1 MRRHRITYIFVWLT
15 LILVSGACASSSP
28 YEQRCGTEVSHKRFK
43 LQLNGTSSLRTCKL
57 DSGAT
62 SCEVALQP
70 ATLTGYMLLRER
82 YRSILRSLHWKAV
95 LKYGRDALTALD
107 VGAYDPFALT
117 QLTWVPTKLALDIQF
132 SPKQSPVWAS
142 TPGIVF
148 LNSDIFKTKFVGRRF
163 DLVMS
168 SQVVEHIPP
177 SMVKKFV
184 KRMMSLAKTLIVS
197 TTYELPFGTIPGHV
211 NDPISTKAFLSWFDH
226 PDEPGQ
232 IVHYEHCC
240 DDDGSPN
247 VIRLRNK
254 LTNKKVLPMNQ
265 VAVWRSSRVQ
275 I

>member
-1 MRRHRITYIFVWLT
+1 ML
-15 LILVSGACASSSP
+15 
-28 YEQRCGTEVSHKRFK
+28 KR
-43 LQLNGTSSLRTCKL
+43 
-57 DSGAT
+57 D
-62 SCEVALQP
+62 
-70 ATLTGYMLLRER
+70 R

-168 SQVVEHIPP
+168 SQVVGRIPP
-177 SMVKKFV
+177 SMKKFV

-211 NDPISTKAFLSWFDH
+211 NDPISTKAFFHGLITQMNLVRLFTTNTAAMMTALQTSLGS
-226 PDEPGQ
+226 ETNSQ
-232 IVHYEHCC
+232 IK
-240 DDDGSPN
+240 GSF
-247 VIRLRNK
+247 R
-254 LTNKKVLPMNQ
+254 
-265 VAVWRSSRVQ
+265 
-275 I
+275 